1 MESFKSETIY
11 FENPLFTVIDVLY
24 IINTTYIN
32 TLMINTI
39 KHLKLTKRCNI
50 IYRNNS
56 NLLDVKLFIM
66 KDAKK
71 NHTKNIMILED
82 NSIFSDDIK
91 SHVENIESFIK
102 KKQNEKLL
110 YFIGCLPI
118 ISSYYDNYNY
128 KLWLN
133 IGTYC
138 IICNDLFYNDFLE
151 YYLELFNKNK
161 NNCILFYN
169 MSKSYMYHI
178 PLCYKL
184 FKHFD
189 TTNLHMY
196 NLLQHVFSIVNLDNS
211 IFPGFTI
218 FYFFSKYII
227 YIFLFLV
234 VIFICLFRKYIFW

>member
-32 TLMINTI
+32 TLMMNTI

-102 KKQNEKLL
+102 KKLYIKILL
-110 YFIGCLPI
+110 VIGLLSVVNNN
-118 ISSYYDNYNY
+118 SS
-128 KLWLN
+128 N
-133 IGTYC
+133 ILG
-138 IICNDLFYNDFLE
+138 INLF
-151 YYLELFNKNK
+151 LFHLL
-161 NNCILFYN
+161 IL
-169 MSKSYMYHI
+169 
-178 PLCYKL
+178 
-184 FKHFD
+184 KHFHYLKD
-189 TTNLHMY
+189 LAYCH
-196 NLLQHVFSIVNLDNS
+196 F
-211 IFPGFTI
+211 
-218 FYFFSKYII
+218 
-227 YIFLFLV
+227 
-234 VIFICLFRKYIFW
+234 